1 MLLPIQTSRCIL
13 RELKPSDAS
22 GMFELDSDPLVHRY
36 LGNNPITSL
45 DEAKG
50 VIEFVRRQYAENGIG
65 RWALIHRDSQE
76 FMGWCGLKLNTE
88 PLNGYTDYYD
98 LGYRLI
104 PRYWGQGFASEAGAA
119 ALVYGFRQLKSETVY
134 AAAHTGNAAS
144 NRVLTKL
151 GFEQTGTFQYDG
163 EPCYWY
169 ELQAQRKE
177 P

>member
-1 MLLPIQTSRCIL
+1 M

-22 GMFELDSDPLVHRY
+22 GMFELDRDPLVHRY
-36 LGNNPITSL
+36 LGNKPIASL
-45 DEAKG
+45 DQAKD
-50 VIEFVRRQYAENGIG
+50 VLEFVRRQYAENGIG
-65 RWALIHRDSQE
+65 RWALIHRDSEE
-76 FMGWCGLKLNTE
+76 FMGWCGLKLNKE
-88 PLNGYTDYYD
+88 PLNGYTGYYD

-104 PRYWGQGFASEAGAA
+104 PRFWGQGFAFEAGSA
-119 ALVYGFRQLKSETVY
+119 ALDYGFNQLKLETVY

-151 GFEQTGTFQYDG
+151 GFEQTGTFQYED

-169 ELQAQRKE
+169 EIQAQRNE